1 MLFCPLSLLL
11 FQQPA
16 PVEVLEVVDT
26 PVESPIDAQE
36 PAEGAVTEAAIEA
49 IAEVLTENAADTSKE
64 AAALMAEVAAAQYP
78 AKKGELVDGM
88 NMKVEATE
96 YGEHPHVVGFSVMYT
111 KFGAEQLEL
120 IIEDP
125 ERGGTVAKGFD
136 GRDYWLREGLGEGQ
150 GEAQI
155 LSGHE
160 FTKDREAIDEAMDLC
175 SDLLLLID
183 IHNLKRRQP
192 PKSLTI
198 LENGV
203 RVLQGELRRPD
214 GLIWDYSLSIPA
226 GSLQPSALEIRHN
239 TAAVVD
245 ADGVETKAAVSL
257 YQRFEMSYYN
267 RFDGRNVAQMIDVW
281 NTFGSEYPDQKI
293 ILDRFRWTSH

>member
-16 PVEVLEVVDT
+16 PIEVLEA
-26 PVESPIDAQE
+26 VEPPIASPIEAQE
-36 PAEGAVTEAAIEA
+36 PTDEVTKAVTEVPGE
-49 IAEVLTENAADTSKE
+49 LPADTTKE
-64 AAALMAEVAAAQYP
+64 AAALMAEVAKAQYS

-125 ERGGTVAKGFD
+125 ERGGTVAKGFN
-136 GRDYWLREGLGEGQ
+136 GRDYWLREGVADGQ
-150 GEAQI
+150 GKAQI

-160 FTKDREAIDEAMDLC
+160 FTKDREAIDSAMELC

-183 IHNLKRRQP
+183 FHSLKNLQP
-192 PKSLTI
+192 PKSLTV

-203 RVLQGELRRPD
+203 RVLGGNLRRPD
-214 GLIWDYSLSIPA
+214 GLIWNYSLSIPA
-226 GSLQPSALEIRHN
+226 DSLQPSALEIQYSSD
-239 TAAVVD
+239 AVVD
-245 ADGVETKAAVSL
+245 ADGVETKAAVFL

-267 RFDGRNVAQMIDVW
+267 RFEGRNVPQMIDVW
-281 NTFGSEYPDQKI
+281 NTLGSEDPDQKI
-293 ILDRFRWTSH
+293 ILDHFRWTSH